1 MVGATFKLLPRH
13 IAITMDGNGRWA
25 AARGLTRSAGHRAG
39 LTPVRM
45 CIEECARR
53 GVEALTLFA
62 FSSENWSR
70 PAEEVGSLMG
80 LFLEALD
87 REIAELHAKG
97 VRVRFVGERR
107 NLSVRLQARIA
118 AAEEHTAGNGAL
130 RLQVAVSYG
139 GRWDIIQATQKL
151 ARECSSGALRPEDIS
166 ESHFAVQ
173 LAKWNGTHVI
183 GTASAR
189 NQAFIQELGA
199 DESIDYTKTRF
210 DDVVR
215 DVDVVFDTVAGETQ
229 TRSWKVLKK
238 GGILVSI
245 ASPPSAE
252 DAGKNGVRQAFVF
265 MVPNAS
271 QLTEIAKLV
280 DSGKL
285 KPVVETVL
293 PLSEARRAHELS
305 QTGHTRGKIVL
316 RVD

>member
-1 MVGATFKLLPRH
+1 MVAATFKLLPRH

-151 ARECSSGALRPEDIS
+151 ARECSSGALRPEDINEDRFAAQLALAGLPEADLLIRTGGEYRIS
-166 ESHFAVQ
+166 NFLLWDLAYAELYFSARLWPDFAV
-173 LAKWNGTHVI
+173 
-183 GTASAR
+183 
-189 NQAFIQELGA
+189 A
-199 DESIDYTKTRF
+199 D
-210 DDVVR
+210 
-215 DVDVVFDTVAGETQ
+215 
-229 TRSWKVLKK
+229 L
-238 GGILVSI
+238 
-245 ASPPSAE
+245 E
-252 DAGKNGVRQAFVF
+252 DALAFF
-265 MVPNAS
+265 AS
-271 QLTEIAKLV
+271 RE
-280 DSGKL
+280 
-285 KPVVETVL
+285 
-293 PLSEARRAHELS
+293 RRF
-305 QTGHTRGKIVL
+305 GHTAARQSAA
-316 RVD
+316 RT

>member
-1 MVGATFKLLPRH
+1 MVAATFKLLPRH

-139 GRWDIIQATQKL
+139 GRWDIIQAAQKL

-166 ESHFAVQ
+166 ESRFAAQLALAGLPEADLLIRTGGESRVSNFLLWDLAYAELYFSARLWPDFAV
-173 LAKWNGTHVI
+173 
-183 GTASAR
+183 
-189 NQAFIQELGA
+189 A
-199 DESIDYTKTRF
+199 D
-210 DDVVR
+210 
-215 DVDVVFDTVAGETQ
+215 
-229 TRSWKVLKK
+229 L
-238 GGILVSI
+238 
-245 ASPPSAE
+245 E
-252 DAGKNGVRQAFVF
+252 DALAFF
-265 MVPNAS
+265 AS
-271 QLTEIAKLV
+271 RERRFGHSA
-280 DSGKL
+280 
-285 KPVVETVL
+285 
-293 PLSEARRAHELS
+293 ARHSAAR
-305 QTGHTRGKIVL
+305 T
-316 RVD
+316 

>member
-1 MVGATFKLLPRH
+1 MVAATFKLLPRH

-97 VRVRFVGERR
+97 VRVRFIGERR

-139 GRWDIIQATQKL
+139 GRWDIIQAAQKL

-166 ESHFAVQ
+166 EGRFAAQLALAGLPEADLLIRAGGEYRVSNFLLWDLAYAELYFSPRLWPDFAV
-173 LAKWNGTHVI
+173 
-183 GTASAR
+183 
-189 NQAFIQELGA
+189 A
-199 DESIDYTKTRF
+199 D
-210 DDVVR
+210 
-215 DVDVVFDTVAGETQ
+215 
-229 TRSWKVLKK
+229 L
-238 GGILVSI
+238 
-245 ASPPSAE
+245 E
-252 DAGKNGVRQAFVF
+252 DALAFF
-265 MVPNAS
+265 AS
-271 QLTEIAKLV
+271 RERRFGHAA
-280 DSGKL
+280 
-285 KPVVETVL
+285 
-293 PLSEARRAHELS
+293 ARSAS
-305 QTGHTRGKIVL
+305 
-316 RVD
+316 